1 MSELADFVSDT
12 VSVSA
17 GRHNL
22 HAAIELAREF
32 GLGVELMHFA
42 SPDILDGNL
51 LTATAEVKRA
61 LSGIGGPLSLHGP
74 FFDMAPGSIDEKVN
88 DLVRLRYTQALHT
101 AAELGARRMV
111 VHANF
116 IASIR
121 NDFYR
126 RGWHARNV
134 AFWAGF
140 ADVARAYDVT
150 IMIENMWEFDPFIIA
165 DVLREVGHPNLAACL
180 DVGHAHIFS
189 DPGFVVAD
197 WIRALRPWLLHTH
210 LNNNNGHLD
219 EHFGFDWADGAMNF
233 HEILPMLRA
242 TSPSPWFILE
252 MDRVEDMRTSL
263 PYFQMAPVQS
273 GEASSAN
280 PESRR

>member
-1 MSELADFVSDT
+1 MTDI

-22 HAAIELAREF
+22 HAAVDLALEF
-32 GLGVELMHFA
+32 GLGVEIMQFA

-51 LTATAEVKRA
+51 LGTAGDVKRA
-61 LSGIGGPLSLHGP
+61 LAKVKGPLSLHGP
-74 FFDMAPGSIDEKVN
+74 FFDMSPGSVDEKVN

-116 IASIR
+116 IASMR

-134 AFWAGF
+134 AFWADF
-140 ADVARAYDVT
+140 AETARAYDVT
-150 IMIENMWEFDPFIIA
+150 ILIENMWEFDPFIIA
-165 DVLREVGHPNLAACL
+165 DVLREVDHPYLAACL
-180 DVGHAHIFS
+180 DVGHAFLFTDPAFSFS
-189 DPGFVVAD
+189 DWVRI
-197 WIRALRPWLLHTH
+197 WKPWLVHTH
-210 LNNNNGHLD
+210 LNNNNGLLD
-219 EHFGFDWADGAMNF
+219 EHFGLDYVHGAMNF
-233 HEILPMLRA
+233 HEILPILRA
-242 TSPSPWFILE
+242 LSSKPWMVME
-252 MDRVEDMRTSL
+252 MDKVSDMRASL
-263 PYFQMAPVQS
+263 PYFELEPVQS
-273 GEASSAN
+273 GEASSAK